1 MLYFLLHQIKYNI
14 KPKNL
19 SVKIEVIDPNNN
31 KPDSFVSKS
40 LSKYLNITKH
50 NISKCS
56 SEWDTFKKYTNPYE
70 FIHTTLPY
78 TNTSISKYKPISR
91 AFFKITEIYNAFNLI
106 NYDFPIKTFH
116 LAEGPGGFIE
126 ATAKMR
132 NNKKDTYVGMTLL
145 NKQDNNIPGWKKS
158 EKFLRKYENVRLEYG
173 ITKDGDLCNEN
184 NYKYCCEKYKNNQ
197 EVITADG
204 GFDFSIDFNNQ
215 ERMAVK
221 LIFVQVAYAIAM
233 QKFNGSFILKMY
245 DLFLKSSIDIIHLL
259 CIFYNNVYIT
269 KPNTSRYANSEKY
282 IVCTKFRFKDTS
294 FITNKLHDIIKVLN
308 NIDIN
313 RYKITNILNIPLSLY
328 LKNQLEEIN
337 SIFGQQQIENISNT
351 FKIIYNNDKR
361 KEKLENIKSQNIG
374 KCINWC
380 IQNKIEHNKITNTCT
395 NIFKP

>member
-1 MLYFLLHQIKYNI
+1 MNLY
-14 KPKNL
+14 
-19 SVKIEVIDPNNN
+19 
-31 KPDSFVSKS
+31 
-40 LSKYLNITKH
+40 
-50 NISKCS
+50 
-56 SEWDTFKKYTNPYE
+56 
-70 FIHTTLPY
+70 TTLPY
-78 TNTSISKYKPISR
+78 TNMSISKYKPISR

-173 ITKDGDLCNEN
+173 ITKDGDLCNKN

-215 ERMAVK
+215 KRMAVK
-221 LIFVQVAYAIAM
+221 LIFVQVAYAIAI

-269 KPNTSRYANSEKY
+269 KLTLV
-282 IVCTKFRFKDTS
+282 IVLILKKTFLYKFRFKDTS

-313 RYKITNILNIPLSLY
+313 RYKIT
-328 LKNQLEEIN
+328 
-337 SIFGQQQIENISNT
+337 IF
-351 FKIIYNNDKR
+351 
-361 KEKLENIKSQNIG
+361 
-374 KCINWC
+374 
-380 IQNKIEHNKITNTCT
+380 
-395 NIFKP
+395 